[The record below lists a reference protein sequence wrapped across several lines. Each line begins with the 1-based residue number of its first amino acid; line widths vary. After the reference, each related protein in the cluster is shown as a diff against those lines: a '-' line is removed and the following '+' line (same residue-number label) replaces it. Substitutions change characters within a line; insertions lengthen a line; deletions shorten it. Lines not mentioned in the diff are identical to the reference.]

1 MRRILTITIC
11 ALMLSGC
18 MAEWKSPRSGLRF
31 TSGPQDTD
39 VASDHRR
46 TANAN
51 IASPSGQIPNP

>member
-46 TANAN
+46 TPNAN
-51 IASPSGQIPNP
+51 IASPSGKIPNP